1 MMEHQDKIKI
11 AQEVLRLRLSQ
22 ILVNDRYKKG
32 DFKVPIHLALG
43 HEAIAVAV
51 SAIMEGKDQL
61 VLTHRNIHYN
71 LARAGSLKGELDEYY
86 LKPQGLARGLL
97 GSMNLDNDNRGVV
110 YSSSILG
117 NNLPVAAGLSLGNK
131 VKSQES
137 IVIVVT
143 GDGAI
148 EEGSFYESLVFLKSN
163 GLSELIIIEN
173 NQWSLATRIEERR
186 CPIDLA
192 KFADSLGVRYEIFSS
207 NNPFEYI
214 SKLADYRQWSLS
226 NKAPVCVEVQLTTL
240 GHWRMKTDGYPEGK
254 FINYHA
260 GPAPDVDSQ
269 KDYIFTSTKEDVVFV
284 LREHFKKEEIEAMAD
299 RILSQLQKEIA

>member
-1 MMEHQDKIKI
+1 MANQDKIRI
-11 AQEVLRLRLSQ
+11 AEEILRIRLSQ
-22 ILVNDRYKKG
+22 ILINDRYKKG

-51 SAIMEGKDQL
+51 STIMQEKDQL

-71 LARAGSLKGELDEYY
+71 LARAGSLKEELDEYY
-86 LKPQGLARGLL
+86 LKSEGLGGAKL
-97 GSMNLDNDNRGVV
+97 GSMNLDNIGRGVA

-117 NNLPVAAGLSLGNK
+117 NNLPVATGLSLGNK

-163 GLSELIIIEN
+163 ELPGLIIIEN
-173 NQWSLATRIEERR
+173 NEWSLGTRIEERR
-186 CPIDLA
+186 CPIDLS
-192 KFADSLGVRYEIFSS
+192 KFSDSLGIRYEILSS
-207 NNPFEYI
+207 NDPFEYI
-214 SKLADYRQWSLS
+214 SKLAEFRQWSLT
-226 NKAPVCVEVQLTTL
+226 NKIPVCIEVQLTTL
-240 GHWRMKTDGYPEGK
+240 GHWRMKTDDYPDGK

-260 GPAPDVDSQ
+260 GPAPSVDSQ
-269 KDYIFTSTKEDVVFV
+269 KEYLFELTKADVVFV
-284 LREHFKKEEIEAMAD
+284 LQQYLKKDEIEAMSQK
-299 RILSQLQKEIA
+299 ILSQLQEEIA